1 MTTASRATVLVFAA
15 TVIFSVEFPFSP
27 FVGVMVT
34 QSASHDA
41 LQEMLDVTA
50 ILFVTPSADAV
61 MLSVSTFKDGP
72 NAS

>member
-1 MTTASRATVLVFAA
+1 MTIASRTTVLVFAA
-15 TVIFSVEFPFSP
+15 TLIFSVEFPFSP
-27 FVGVMVT
+27 FVGVRVT

-50 ILFVTPSADAV
+50 MLFVIPSTDAV
-61 MLSVSTFKDGP
+61 MLSVSMFKDGP